1 MLLLQRVMV
10 HHLRVVQVGLTKLI
24 VKSGMHMAGVLG
36 MLVIRVLCTMATSEV
51 VRGKVVVLTT
61 PLLVPLSEMNQAVI
75 QLLAVLGIM
84 FDEIVLVLMKC
95 LVLAIWAVLG
105 TLLRLLIVV

>member
-10 HHLRVVQVGLTKLI
+10 LLLMLVLTGLIKQI
-24 VKSGMHMAGVLG
+24 VKSGMLMAGVLG

-61 PLLVPLSEMNQAVI
+61 PLLVLHSEMNQAVME
-75 QLLAVLGIM
+75 LLVVLGQI
-84 FDEIVLVLMKC
+84 IP
-95 LVLAIWAVLG
+95 
-105 TLLRLLIVV
+105 